1 MTKGRSSRT
10 PCEKCP
16 LQDCEGLR
24 ALDPKQIAFM
34 ASFKQGEMDVD
45 KGTEVL
51 VQGAI
56 SPHLYTVLEG
66 VLMRFRLLEDG
77 RRQIVNFMFPGDLLG
92 LQSAMDDPLTHGA
105 EALTDAT
112 LCVFPRDRLIDLF
125 REAPRLGFDL
135 TWLAAKEESALEEH
149 LVSLGQRNAKE
160 RIACLALLLMRR
172 GIETGVA
179 KGGKLTL
186 CITQAQIA
194 DMLGLSLVHTN
205 RTLQSLRRS
214 GLVTWSLTE
223 ITIPDLDAAEEFAAL
238 DPANSGGR
246 PFI

>member
-1 MTKGRSSRT
+1 MTKTRSSRT
-10 PCEKCP
+10 ECAKCP
-16 LQDCEGLR
+16 LQECEGLR

-34 ASFKQGEMDVD
+34 QGFKQGEMAVD
-45 KGTEVL
+45 KGTQVL

-77 RRQIVNFMFPGDLLG
+77 RRQTVNFMFPGDLLG
-92 LQSAMDDPLTHGA
+92 LQGAMDDPLTHGA

-112 LCVFPRDRLIDLF
+112 LCVFSRDRLIELYRD
-125 REAPRLGFDL
+125 APRLGFDV
-135 TWLAAKEESALEEH
+135 TWLAAKEEAALEEH

-160 RIACLALLLMRR
+160 RIVCLALILMRR

-179 KGGKLTL
+179 KGGKLAL
-186 CITQAQIA
+186 GITQAQIA

-205 RTLQSLRRS
+205 RTLQALRRS
-214 GLVTWSLTE
+214 GLVAWSLTE
-223 ITIPDLDAAEEFAAL
+223 ITIPDLDAAEEYAAL
-238 DPANSGGR
+238 DAAISGGR